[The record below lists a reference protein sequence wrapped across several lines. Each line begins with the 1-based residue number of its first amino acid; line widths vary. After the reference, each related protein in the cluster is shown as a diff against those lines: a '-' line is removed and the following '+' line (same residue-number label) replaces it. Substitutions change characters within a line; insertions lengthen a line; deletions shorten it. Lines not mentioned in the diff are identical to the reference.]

1 MIKRLYPMD
10 GGTFEVAVKNRSDMN
25 VEAQSDDEGLCCWFG
40 CCPVRVRVG
49 APAVG
54 DDWIRKSEEARF
66 ERDDGRSFRGLLL
79 TLPRWRSH

>member
-1 MIKRLYPMD
+1 MD

-40 CCPVRVRVG
+40 CRPVRVRAG

-54 DDWIRKSEEARF
+54 DDWIRKSEEARLSGTMGAHS
-66 ERDDGRSFRGLLL
+66 EVYC
-79 TLPRWRSH
+79 